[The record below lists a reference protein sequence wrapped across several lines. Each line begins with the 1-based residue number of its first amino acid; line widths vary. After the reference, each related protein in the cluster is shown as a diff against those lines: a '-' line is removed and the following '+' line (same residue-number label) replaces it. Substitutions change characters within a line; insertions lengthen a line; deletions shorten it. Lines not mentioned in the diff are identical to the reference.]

1 MKKLI
6 PYIIAGAATVAPF
19 TVSAVPVSLE
29 LALLTDVSGSVDAT
43 EYALQKQGYVQAF
56 QDAAIQSAIASL
68 TGGIAVAY
76 YEWSGSTQFAQKVGW
91 SHITDATS
99 ANAFAT
105 TLAGTSRSF
114 SNTTAPG
121 SAINAVVPLFG
132 TETGGSTNG
141 FESLRQVIDVSG
153 DGSQNDGANTAAART
168 AALAAGVEAI
178 NGLPI
183 LGSEAGLL
191 AWYQANIQ
199 GGAGS
204 FTIAAANFASF
215 ATAIK
220 DKIGRE
226 VTPNP
231 DPVPEPASLALLG
244 IGLAGFSAM
253 RRSKKIT
260 A

>member
-6 PYIIAGAATVAPF
+6 PYIIAGAAAVAPF
-19 TVSAVPVSLE
+19 TASAVPVSLE
-29 LALLTDVSGSVDAT
+29 LALLTDVSGSVDT
-43 EYALQKQGYVQAF
+43 NEYNLQKQGYVQAF

-76 YEWSGSTQFAQKVGW
+76 YEWSGAGQFATKVGW
-91 SHITDATS
+91 SQITDATS
-99 ANAFAT
+99 ANAFAAALT
-105 TLAGTSRSF
+105 ATVRSF
-114 SNTTAPG
+114 SGLTAPG

-132 TETGGSTNG
+132 TETGGSSNG

-153 DGSQNDGANTAAART
+153 DGSQNDGANTAAARN
-168 AALAAGVEAI
+168 AALTAGVEAI

-183 LGSEAGLL
+183 LGSEANLL
-191 AWYQANIQ
+191 AWYTANIQ
-199 GGAGS
+199 GGTGS
-204 FTIAAANFASF
+204 FTIAAADFASF

-226 VTPNP
+226 VSTAN
-231 DPVPEPASLALLG
+231 PVPEPASLALLG

-253 RRSKKIT
+253 RRSKKMT